1 LNEAKR
7 QLSQEKILSEKENL
21 STNKRQ
27 LQSLTSNESDMSD
40 RTNGTR
46 LDYESLD
53 TEYKTLQRKYDTAKK
68 LCNLR
73 MDDINKL
80 REELSNRTLM
90 AEKMATKYEKAKQI
104 CEIRMEKIRNL
115 REQLGENQDTKALP
129 DS

>member
-1 LNEAKR
+1 M
-7 QLSQEKILSEKENL
+7 LSEKENL
-21 STNKRQ
+21 SSNKKQ
-27 LQSLTSNESDMSD
+27 LQSFTSNESDMSD

-53 TEYKTLQRKYDTAKK
+53 TEYKTLQKKYDTAKK

-80 REELSNRTLM
+80 RDELSNRNII

-115 REQLGENQDTKALP
+115 REQLGENLNTKEMP
-129 DS
+129 DSITPTFT